1 MLGKPNASKIYS
13 KLSVMFLAFNYYYG
27 VYRNFVALTYKA
39 VQCFQKYPMIYINLV
54 FSFPLLLKHS
64 QCRRSNLSEND
75 DELWLGMW
83 KILIYRGLSKKPACW
98 LFSVAY
104 ILNGN
109 DAQEQHVAA
118 TASWQLVR
126 RLGVY
131 WSIHFTWVTLN
142 HLNHRQ
148 KKEYCKIQTDRYN
161 ACLFS
166 VSEVVHWMVLGQVLA
181 WLYLITISEV
191 KADFTNWCLRGC
203 LPFSIKVNVWVSKL
217 H

>member
-1 MLGKPNASKIYS
+1 M
-13 KLSVMFLAFNYYYG
+13 MMNYGWACEKYWSI
-27 VYRNFVALTYKA
+27 VVCQRNLPADYFQLLTYW
-39 VQCFQKYPMIYINLV
+39 M
-54 FSFPLLLKHS
+54 
-64 QCRRSNLSEND
+64 
-75 DELWLGMW
+75 GMMH
-83 KILIYRGLSKKPACW
+83 R
-98 LFSVAY
+98 
-104 ILNGN
+104 
-109 DAQEQHVAA
+109 EQHVAA

-148 KKEYCKIQTDRYN
+148 KKECCKIQTDRYN

-203 LPFSIKVNVWVSKL
+203 LPSSIKVNVWVSKL